1 MAVVMDIIVIYVKF
15 MMTLMTQNFKIAIT
29 MAVLI
34 GVSGLTI
41 SNVGPNAFSQETPNK
56 QIDEAMK
63 ALDSGDDAA
72 AEDYMQE
79 ANNTLP
85 EGQAKTELGEA
96 MKALQAG
103 NVTGAMTHLQTTQDI
118 L

>member
-1 MAVVMDIIVIYVKF
+1 MYVIF
-15 MMTLMTQNFKIAIT
+15 MMTLMVQTCKIVIA
-29 MAVLI
+29 MVVVFGL
-34 GVSGLTI
+34 SGLTI
-41 SNVGPNAFSQETPNK
+41 SNVGPIASAQEETANK
-56 QIDEAMK
+56 QIVEAMK

-72 AEDYMQE
+72 AEGSMQE

-85 EGQAKTELGEA
+85 EGLAKTEVDEA

-103 NVTGAMTHLQTTQDI
+103 NSTGAMTHLQAAQNN